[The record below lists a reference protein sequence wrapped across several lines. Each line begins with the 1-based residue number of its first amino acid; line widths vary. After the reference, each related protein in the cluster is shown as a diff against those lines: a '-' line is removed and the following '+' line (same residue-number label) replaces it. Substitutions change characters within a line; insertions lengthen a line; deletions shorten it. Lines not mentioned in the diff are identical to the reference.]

1 MDEMKNRVVTRVL
14 LSAGTLVTLVSV
26 VEAGR
31 KWSY

>member
-14 LSAGTLVTLVSV
+14 LSAGTLAMLVSV

-31 KWSY
+31 KWSF